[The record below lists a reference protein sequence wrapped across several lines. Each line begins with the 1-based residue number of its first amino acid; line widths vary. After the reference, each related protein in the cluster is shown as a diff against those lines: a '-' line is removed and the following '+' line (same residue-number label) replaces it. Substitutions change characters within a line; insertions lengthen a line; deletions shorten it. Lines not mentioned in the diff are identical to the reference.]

1 MSQFH
6 SLKVKRVERNTH
18 DSVLV
23 SLDVPTDLREA
34 FRFTHG
40 QYLTFRKAF
49 NGQEERRSYS
59 LCTSPLDNEWR
70 VAIKQVPGGLFSCYA
85 IDELKAGDTLDVMTP
100 EGRFTTAL
108 DAKNAKVYAF
118 FAAGSGITPVFSIL
132 RSVLLTEPNSQVYL
146 FYGNRGRN
154 SIILKEEI
162 EALKNLYVD
171 RLSVYHILSREVG
184 DTELFHGRIDKVKT
198 LHLLDKLVG
207 LPIDEA
213 FVCGPEEMIHAVRE
227 AIGERGLAEDKV
239 HFELFTTD
247 RKQAAAAAAK
257 REQAKSEEDKTSRVT
272 VILDGNRL
280 EMDMSYYGDTILDAA
295 AARGADVPYS
305 CKGGVCSTCR
315 AKVVD
320 GTVEMD
326 VNYSL
331 TDREVANGFIL
342 TCQARPTSPCVTV
355 DFDH

>member
-6 SLKVKRVERNTH
+6 DLKVKRVERNTH

-23 SLDVPTDLREA
+23 SLEVPEALRADYA
-34 FRFTHG
+34 FQHG
-40 QYLTFRKAF
+40 QYLTFRKDF

-85 IDELKAGDTLDVMTP
+85 IDVLKPGDTLSVMTP

-108 DAKNAKVYAF
+108 NADNKKVYAF

-132 RSVLLTEPNSQVYL
+132 RSVLLTEPGSQVFL

-171 RLSVYHILSREVG
+171 RLSVFHVLSREKG
-184 DTELFHGRIDKVKT
+184 DTDLFHGRIDKPKA
-198 LHLLDKLVG
+198 LELIDKLIGIPV
-207 LPIDEA
+207 DEA
-213 FVCGPEEMIHAVRE
+213 FVCGPEEMIHAVKE
-227 AIGERGLAEDKV
+227 ALTEKGVAEGRV

-247 RKQAAAAAAK
+247 RKAAAAAAAK
-257 REQAKSEEDKTSRVT
+257 REQSRTEEDKTSRVT
-272 VILDGNRL
+272 VILDGNQL

-295 AARGADVPYS
+295 AARGADLPYS

-315 AKVVD
+315 AKVME

-331 TDREVANGFIL
+331 TDSEVANGFIL